1 MYYNVNCMSTNNNSL
16 TVHCS
21 IGSFM
26 YVIEK
31 NVPTWFCLLLGF
43 RMWKEYF
50 WLFWYF
56 CLSVMAAL
64 LPFFLLFTFY
74 KVIHGICG
82 AIHSTC
88 ISTKYKYKMIYET
101 PASICNLHATKLG
114 IFLRLT
120 SVGPTQAHPIRT
132 CTIYCLL

>member
-1 MYYNVNCMSTNNNSL
+1 M
-16 TVHCS
+16 HCS

-31 NVPTWFCLLLGF
+31 NVPTRFCLLLG
-43 RMWKEYF
+43 MWKEYF
-50 WLFWYF
+50 WLFWCF

-74 KVIHGICG
+74 KVIHGICE
-82 AIHSTC
+82 AIQLLFIPHVFPHVYPQ
-88 ISTKYKYKMIYET
+88 KYKYKMIYET